1 MTNRSS
7 TFRSARNSEIARS
20 LPLSVALPL
29 SGALRLS
36 GRAVL
41 LGLGLV
47 AGLGMAQAQET
58 GTPAQP
64 PVAPSADAA
73 PSGGLRPVSSP
84 ILTLDSE
91 ELLTRSAAGQAL
103 DAELAERSA
112 ELAAENRRIEAQ
124 LSEEERDLTDRRPD
138 MTPEDFRAEARAF
151 DEKVQQIRTEQDAKL
166 RALQDQS
173 NSARRDILRAANP
186 VLVQI
191 MREAGAAVIME
202 RVNVLA
208 SLETIDITALA
219 VQRLDAAMDAE
230 AALERIAPGGLDL
243 GVQDVPLV
251 TDSLPEDAMPA
262 PVLPPSP
269 NAPTDSPAEA
279 PAATEG
285 QGAD

>member
-1 MTNRSS
+1 M
-7 TFRSARNSEIARS
+7 
-20 LPLSVALPL
+20 
-29 SGALRLS
+29 GA
-36 GRAVL
+36 AW
-41 LGLGLV
+41 
-47 AGLGMAQAQET
+47 AQET
-58 GTPAQP
+58 GTPAP
-64 PVAPSADAA
+64 ASPSFGATGVQTG
-73 PSGGLRPVSSP
+73 PLRPVSSP

-91 ELLTRSAAGQAL
+91 ELLSRSAAGQAL
-103 DAELAERSA
+103 DADLADRSA
-112 ELAAENRRIEAQ
+112 ALAAENRRIEAE
-124 LSEEERDLTDRRPD
+124 LSEEERALTDRRPD

-151 DEKVQQIRTEQDAKL
+151 DEKVQQIRTRQDAKL

-251 TDSLPEDAMPA
+251 TDSLPEDATPA

-279 PAATEG
+279 PPAAEG